1 MWGGPGLSGAGKVK
15 VTQESASASWLESS
29 QWSAGR
35 TKVLV
40 KLMGLHFP
48 EGKLAG

>member
-1 MWGGPGLSGAGKVK
+1 MRGAGKVK
-15 VTQESASASWLESS
+15 VTQQSASASWLGNS

-40 KLMGLHFP
+40 QLMGLYFP